1 VEGRSIG
8 GVVGQR
14 AAAAH
19 GQEEKAGKA
28 REHAISM
35 SMSIL
40 RDLHAGHILLPRNP
54 ALVM

>member
-1 VEGRSIG
+1 VEGRSIA
-8 GVVGQR
+8 VSLAS